1 MAFQSK
7 TKEIQFI
14 RHFVATKIP
23 EGSSTVS
30 TGLQRTRS
38 TKRNLISTSRAREDD
53 NAFIPHTFTHVCHL
67 SFTSP
72 LPLPE
77 RLRSSRFENQRCL
90 RSNFYSS
97 FQINR
102 RKIRGDTRRKGKL
115 KFQDW
120 TKILFGIISNLSTFS
135 KGSFY
140 LSFFRRTRFR

>member
-53 NAFIPHTFTHVCHL
+53 NAFIPHTYTYVCLSATFL
-67 SFTSP
+67 SFHS
-72 LPLPE
+72 LDD
-77 RLRSSRFENQRCL
+77 QRRPDSEDRRIQL
-90 RSNFYSS
+90 LLFFLNK
-97 FQINR
+97 QIWR
-102 RKIRGDTRRKGKL
+102 IRKGRL
-115 KFQDW
+115 KFDQ
-120 TKILFGIISNLSTFS
+120 IRPRFFS
-135 KGSFY
+135 FSEDSFY
-140 LSFFRRTRFR
+140 LSFFDNCRRRANDPTVSKRREKK